1 MKKLMILDKEQFPLD
16 GLCAKSI
23 KMRVLPI
30 KQGAFR
36 RKTQGFANLL
46 KGENFRVL
54 LLRIVG
60 NKWKIHS
67 LKIKS
72 TFLQGNKIYR
82 EVYLKAPVEAGTSK
96 LWKLNISVYGLY
108 DAPRTSYLSL
118 KYVLLRAGAT
128 KTKFDDSAFLWTV
141 NNKLQGVMCCHV
153 EGFCWEGQSNF
164 NQQ

>member
-1 MKKLMILDKEQFPLD
+1 M
-16 GLCAKSI
+16 
-23 KMRVLPI
+23 
-30 KQGAFR
+30 
-36 RKTQGFANLL
+36 

-67 LKIKS
+67 LNIKS

-96 LWKLNISVYGLY
+96 LWKLNISVYGLC
-108 DAPRTSYLSL
+108 DAPRTWYLSL

-128 KTKFDDSAFLWTV
+128 KSKFDDSAFLWTV

-153 EGFCWEGQSNF
+153 EGFFWEGQSNF